1 MRDSGCQFPDASSS
15 FMSRGLCLGV
25 SSAEPAIPAPVCQTC
40 LLPAQPL
47 SRLTEEDSLEGA
59 PPLYSHPVC
68 SPEGGLRLVSLP
80 RSGYKRK
87 YGFSFGCPLS
97 LPCSR
102 ETSCCAVNCPGVR
115 PTWPRTDVWP
125 TAMEAR
131 RPAHSNRSQ
140 CGSGSSHLEHG
151 DGCSLSQHLGCS
163 LRDPKP
169 EAPS

>member
-1 MRDSGCQFPDASSS
+1 MLLAV
-15 FMSRGLCLGV
+15 LCLEG
-25 SSAEPAIPAPVCQTC
+25 SALVFPLLSLPFPLLFVKPAYF
-40 LLPAQPL
+40 LL
-47 SRLTEEDSLEGA
+47 SEEDSLEGA